1 MSFSVKYSIKLLG
14 AFVARFK
21 GLIALGLFLGILSFF
36 VFRWLIA
43 PLILNAKTER
53 IGLIGSYTPE
63 KLPQSITSLISDGL
77 TKPTSEGLFEPA
89 LAESWETP
97 DKGKTWIFHLRDNIY
112 WQNGSKVKSADIDY
126 YFSDVEVEK
135 PDEKTIIF
143 KLKNPFSP
151 FPSVVSKP
159 VFKKGLLGT
168 GDWQVKKINLRGSV
182 IQEMELVNKKTNLKR
197 IYKFFPT
204 DDTLKFAFKM
214 GKVDKIIDVIDPQ
227 PFDKWKAVQIDSKI
241 NHQEIV
247 TLFFNTQDS
256 VLSEKNIR
264 QALYYAINREELE
277 KEKAFSPI
285 LPTSW
290 AHNSL
295 VKTYDYDPEKAK
307 KIINSLPQEVKD
319 KLSVKIS
326 TTNSLLS
333 QAEKISK
340 MWQKI
345 GVKTEVSVFNT
356 IPDTYQAL
364 LVIFQPP
371 TDPDQYS
378 IWHSTQEATN
388 YSKLKNPRI
397 DALLEQG
404 RSTLDLEERLKVY
417 LDFQRFLLE
426 DASAAFLYHP
436 TYYTISRE
444 KVF

>member
-14 AFVARFK
+14 AFLVRFK
-21 GLIALGLFLGILSFF
+21 GLIALGLFLGVFF
-36 VFRWLIA
+36 FFIFKWLVT
-43 PLILNAKTER
+43 PFLINAKTEK

-63 KLPQSITSLISDGL
+63 RLPQSITNLISNGL
-77 TKPTSEGLFEPA
+77 TKPTPEGLFEPA

-97 DKGKTWIFHLRDNIY
+97 DKGKTWIFHLKENVY
-112 WQNGSKVKSADIDY
+112 WQDGSKIKSVDINY
-126 YFSDVEVEK
+126 QFSDVEQEK

-151 FPSVVSKP
+151 FPSVVSRP
-159 VFKKGLLGT
+159 IFKNGLLGT
-168 GDWQVKKINLRGSV
+168 EEWQVKKINLRGSAV
-182 IQEMELVNKKTNLKR
+182 QEMEIVNKKNKLKR

-204 DDTLKFAFKM
+204 EDTLKLAFKM
-214 GKVDKIIDVIDPQ
+214 GKVDKIIDIIDPN
-227 PFDKWKAVQIDSKI
+227 PFDKWTAAKVDSKI
-241 NHQEIV
+241 DYEEIV

-264 QALYYAINREELE
+264 QALYYAINREELG

-285 LPTSW
+285 IPTSW

-319 KLSVKIS
+319 KLSIKIS
-326 TTNSLLS
+326 TTNSLFP

-340 MWQKI
+340 MWQEI
-345 GVKTEVSVFNT
+345 GIKAEVSVFNT

-378 IWHSTQEATN
+378 IWHSTQESTN

-404 RSTLDLEERLKVY
+404 RSILDLEERLKIY

-436 TYYTISRE
+436 TYYTISR
-444 KVF
+444 KKLF